1 MVTERNKEYE
11 NLIINTVDDADH
23 PSDLQTPRKKQT
35 ARQKLYM
42 SYYLFKHTT
51 TTRNNDTY
59 NKYFK
64 YTTGTKTKKIFLFL
78 AAMMIF
84 HFIALRF
91 QIVNRRGSNSYYIH
105 FKNEDERCSFHKD
118 GPKPVVLM
126 ALGRSG
132 SSVTWNTLSLLTGD
146 KTVAYEI
153 TGGNQNK
160 SIDFFNSIPDH
171 IGERWASLRL
181 CNIQQRHMSKSKE
194 DGNRYSIVGFQW
206 KPYFASF
213 DHPYALSGLQRLAD
227 DRIKVIYLTRN
238 PLDR

>member
-1 MVTERNKEYE
+1 MATERNKEYE
-11 NLIINTVDDADH
+11 NLIINTVDESDH
-23 PSDLQTPRKKQT
+23 PSDDLQTPRKKQT

-51 TTRNNDTY
+51 RNNDTY

-64 YTTGTKTKKIFLFL
+64 YATGSKTTKKIFLVL
-78 AAMMIF
+78 VTMIIF

-105 FKNEDERCSFHKD
+105 FKNENERCSFHKD
-118 GPKPVVLM
+118 GPKPVILM

-160 SIDFFNSIPDH
+160 SVDFFNSIPDH

-181 CNIQQRHMSKSKE
+181 CNIQQRHMSKSKQ